1 MVLMLQAIG
10 MDVFSY
16 LGKAVS
22 KVLRGEKLTSE
33 EKVTSSLISLTVAAA
48 AIPLAIEAGMV
59 TYSYGKS
66 KGWWK

>member
-1 MVLMLQAIG
+1 

-16 LGKAVS
+16 LGKAVA
-22 KVLRGEKLTSE
+22 KVLRGEKLSAE
-33 EKVTSSLISLTVAAA
+33 EIIMSSMLSLTLAAA
-48 AIPLAIEAGMV
+48 AVPLAIEAGMV

>member
-1 MVLMLQAIG
+1 

-16 LGKAVS
+16 LGKAVA
-22 KVLRGEKLTSE
+22 KVLRGEKLTVE
-33 EKVTSSLISLTVAAA
+33 EEIMSSFLSLAVVAAA
-48 AIPLAIEAGMV
+48 VPLAIEAGVV